1 MERDEFLRKLG
12 IGVLAV
18 CAGCGIASCGSK
30 VDVDH
35 LDQTSAV
42 PAPGSGNLFS
52 IDLNNNIP
60 NIGDSIKS
68 SGVILVR
75 IAAGNIA
82 ASFTAV
88 QLSCTH
94 QGSSINYNTTQGI
107 FICPNHGSEF
117 SKTGALLLGP
127 AALPLH
133 QYSVVISGNTLT
145 VVA

>member
-1 MERDEFLRKLG
+1 MERDEFLKKLG

-35 LDQTSAV
+35 LGQTSGI
-42 PAPGSGNLFS
+42 PAAGSGNVFS
-52 IDLNNNIP
+52 IDLNNDIK

-68 SGVILVR
+68 SGIILVR
-75 IAAGNIA
+75 LAADNIA
-82 ASFTAV
+82 SSFTAV
-88 QLSCTH
+88 QLTCTH
-94 QGSSINYNTTQGI
+94 QGSSINYNSVQGI

-117 SKTGALLLGP
+117 SKNGSLLLGP
-127 AALPLH
+127 AASPLH
-133 QYSVVISGNTLT
+133 QYSVVISGSTLT